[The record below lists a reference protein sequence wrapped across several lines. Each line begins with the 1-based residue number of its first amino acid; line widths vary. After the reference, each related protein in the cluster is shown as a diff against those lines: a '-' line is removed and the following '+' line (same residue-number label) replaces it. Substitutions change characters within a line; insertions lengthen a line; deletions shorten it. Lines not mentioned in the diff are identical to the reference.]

1 MVQNR
6 SGFLAGVRFGP
17 GSGMPIDLG
26 FLLESLPNNLPD
38 CTWEVFCQ
46 GVGIERADMG
56 QAFLRAF
63 AAKVRS
69 NGEADLPLC
78 IRGRA
83 RQLDRDPFILW
94 VWTLSPEFRI
104 EPEGLPM
111 REDPQVPEN
120 HYLLNVMREACK
132 GAGRDWAEV
141 AGECLEDRQQF
152 ARMQTRIA
160 VGLGFEG
167 AVETL
172 PVFPD

>member
-1 MVQNR
+1 M
-6 SGFLAGVRFGP
+6 
-17 GSGMPIDLG
+17 
-26 FLLESLPNNLPD
+26 
-38 CTWEVFCQ
+38 
-46 GVGIERADMG
+46 GIERADMG

-83 RQLDRDPFILW
+83 RQLDRDPFIVW

-120 HYLLNVMREACK
+120 HYLLNVMREVCK
-132 GAGRDWAEV
+132 GAGRDWAEL
-141 AGECLEDRQQF
+141 AGECMLDRHRYATAQTCV
-152 ARMQTRIA
+152 ARA
-160 VGLGFEG
+160 LGFAG
-167 AVETL
+167 TVEHL
-172 PVFPD
+172 AVFPD